1 MAKQCGM
8 EELLRQAKWTTAN
21 RTKESDAVY
30 MVGLAGS
37 PLLRVP
43 SENQTINSRKYFSN
57 EIN

>member
-1 MAKQCGM
+1 M
-8 EELLRQAKWTTAN
+8 EEFLRQAKWTTTN
-21 RTKESDAVY
+21 HTKESDAVY
-30 MVGLAGS
+30 MVGLEGS